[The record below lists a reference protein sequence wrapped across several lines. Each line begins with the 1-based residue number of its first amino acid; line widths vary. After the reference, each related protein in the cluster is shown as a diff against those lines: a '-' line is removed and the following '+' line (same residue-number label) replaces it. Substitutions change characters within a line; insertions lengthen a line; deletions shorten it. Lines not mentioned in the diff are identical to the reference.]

1 MPIWNGTLRTER
13 GTADWLLVSVRAL
26 VLGNEIRAA
35 VGMNGTFRTERG
47 TADWLLVAVRA
58 LVLGNEIRAAAIHM
72 NSATLR
78 RGQLQFHGKE
88 YLPWTACSA

>member
-26 VLGNEIRAA
+26 VLVSEIRAA

-58 LVLGNEIRAAAIHM
+58 LVLGNEIRAAAQLLCSHM
-72 NSATLR
+72 RGCKCNLETWSATV
-78 RGQLQFHGKE
+78 
-88 YLPWTACSA
+88 PW